1 MATRRA
7 RVSAPTQLDA
17 YVLHRYDWSES
28 SLILELLT
36 RERGRVAVIAKGAKR
51 PTSQLRAI
59 LLPFQRVQVTLGRT
73 PADDADIHVLRQ
85 AEWAGG
91 GPLLPPAALFHGFY
105 LNELLLKLLARQD
118 PHPALFDAYAD
129 TLPALASGEEALAQ
143 AGLRAFEL
151 CALREGGFLPDLGV
165 ATLNP
170 APLHDQQRYVLRPEV
185 GVVATAEPAVGVDGA
200 VLKGLQRLLDQGT
213 HLIELQRACLP
224 ALGTLRVQL
233 RGLLHYHLGTSTW
246 RTREVLHS
254 VQRLHETPPS
264 PGH

>member
-105 LNELLLKLLARQD
+105 LNELLLKLLARHD
-118 PHPALFDAYAD
+118 PHPALWDADA
-129 TLPALASGEEALAQ
+129 EAVARLQ
-143 AGLRAFEL
+143 GRDETGLQPVLRAFEL
-151 CALREGGFLPDLGV
+151 ILLRELGLLPTLEADSSTLQPLQPQARYLLQPETGLCLAPAHARSALPGEAWCALQQALEQPQGY
-165 ATLNP
+165 P
-170 APLHDQQRYVLRPEV
+170 AVLRACAPV
-185 GVVATAEPAVGVDGA
+185 STA
-200 VLKGLQRLLDQGT
+200 LKPLLRALLQYHCGSPLL
-213 HLIELQRACLP
+213 
-224 ALGTLRVQL
+224 
-233 RGLLHYHLGTSTW
+233 
-246 RTREVLHS
+246 RTRQLMMDL
-254 VQRLHETPPS
+254 QTL
-264 PGH
+264 